1 MIKGKRGKTLANIVL
16 VGVLIVVGII
26 GFLYTNSAIKGD
38 ASANAAERITKQVID
53 VTITILNSTIGLLV
67 GTEGLESS
75 LAFLRI
81 IVFLLLATV
90 IVASFDSI
98 KIFGDDERAK
108 WVNLLVGV
116 IVAVI
121 GVRFLPED
129 MWVAIT
135 APSSALVF
143 AVMMGLPLV
152 ALIFVITKIKV
163 EIVRK
168 IIVAGYI
175 VALIV
180 IFYQLQEGTYRTMA
194 LVFVAVALLLLLFDA
209 QFIRYVRKESAKR
222 DVATTMYKRGILHR
236 KELRDEMKKW
246 QAVMLDSD
254 ASNEEKNEARK
265 MLRELSELSQE
276 SSA

>member
-175 VALIV
+175 VALIA